1 MKRWIIPIIAGFALI
16 VGILS
21 VLRSQPRREATTP
34 PVQPP
39 ASAFAHNV
47 AAVGLVETS
56 TENIAVGS
64 HLPGVV
70 EKVFVT
76 VGDPVKAGAPLF
88 KIDDRNLRAQFVQAE
103 AAEQAAEARVSVA
116 SAALDDLKLQLK
128 FAEDVTDPRAISAE
142 EVTRRRSA
150 AQTAKA
156 KLSEAEAEVGT
167 ARSQIAMVKTE
178 LQRSV
183 VTSPIAGEVLQVK
196 IRAGEFAVAG
206 ATATPMILLGRA
218 KPLYLRVDVDEHEAW
233 RVHPEANATAAV
245 RGNAD
250 LTTPLKFVRFEPF
263 VLPKKSLTGDST
275 ERVDTRVLQVIYRV
289 ERDDLR
295 LFVGQ
300 QMDVFIDAPVVSTN
314 AKASNNVAGAGR

>member
-1 MKRWIIPIIAGFALI
+1 MKRWIIPVIAAFALAL
-16 VGILS
+16 GIFS
-21 VLRSQPRREATTP
+21 VVRSQPRRKETTP

-39 ASAFAHNV
+39 ASDFAHNV

-56 TENIAVGS
+56 TENITIGS

-76 VGDPVKAGAPLF
+76 VGDSVRVGAPLF
-88 KIDDRNLRAQFVQAE
+88 KIDDRNLRAQLVQAE
-103 AAEQAAEARVSVA
+103 AADQAANARVKVA
-116 SAALDDLKLQLK
+116 AAALDDLRLQLK

-150 AQTAKA
+150 VQTAKA

-167 ARSQIAMVKTE
+167 ARAQIAMVKTE

-183 VTSPIAGEVLQVK
+183 VTSPVAGEVLQVK

-206 ATATPMILLGRA
+206 ATSTPMILLGRA

-233 RVHPEANATAAV
+233 RVHPEASATAAV

-250 LTTPLKFVRFEPF
+250 LKTPLKFVRFEPF

-275 ERVDTRVLQVIYRV
+275 ERVDTRVLQVIYRI

-300 QMDVFIDAPVVSTN
+300 QMDVFIDAPLVSANPKT
-314 AKASNNVAGAGR
+314 SNNVTGAGR

>member
-1 MKRWIIPIIAGFALI
+1 MKRWFIPIFAALALI
-16 VGILS
+16 FGIIS
-21 VLRSQPRREATTP
+21 VVRSQPRREATIP

-39 ASAFAHNV
+39 ASRFVRTV

-56 TENIAVGS
+56 TENITIGS

-76 VGDPVKAGAPLF
+76 VGDSVRVGAPLF
-88 KIDDRNLRAQFVQAE
+88 KIDDRNLRAQLVQAE

-116 SAALDDLKLQLK
+116 SAALDDLRQQLK

-150 AQTAKA
+150 VQTAKA
-156 KLSEAEAEVGT
+156 KLTEAEAEVGT
-167 ARSQIAMVKTE
+167 ARAQIAMVQTE
-178 LQRSV
+178 LQRSI
-183 VTSPIAGEVLQVK
+183 VTSPVAGEVLQVK

-206 ATATPMILLGRA
+206 ATSTPMILLGRA

-300 QMDVFIDAPVVSTN
+300 QMDVFIDASLVGANP
-314 AKASNNVAGAGR
+314 KRFNNVAGAGR

>member
-1 MKRWIIPIIAGFALI
+1 MKRWIIPVIAAFALTF
-16 VGILS
+16 GIIS
-21 VLRSQPRREATTP
+21 VLRSQPRRGATTP

-39 ASAFAHNV
+39 ESTFAHSV

-56 TENIAVGS
+56 TENIAIGS

-76 VGDPVKAGAPLF
+76 VGDPVKTGAPLF
-88 KIDDRNLRAQFVQAE
+88 KIDDRNLRAQLDQAE
-103 AAEQAAEARVSVA
+103 AAEQAANARVTVA
-116 SAALDDLKLQLK
+116 AAALDDMRLQLT
-128 FAEDVTDPRAISAE
+128 FVEELPDPRAISAQ

-150 AQTAKA
+150 VQTAKA
-156 KLSEAEAEVGT
+156 KLTEAEAEVAT
-167 ARSQIAMVKTE
+167 ARAQIAMVKTE

-250 LTTPLKFVRFEPF
+250 LRTPLTFVRFEPF

-289 ERDDLR
+289 ERDDLPI
-295 LFVGQ
+295 FVGQ
-300 QMDVFIDAPVVSTN
+300 QMDVFIDATVVSASSKT
-314 AKASNNVAGAGR
+314 SNNVAGAGR

>member
-1 MKRWIIPIIAGFALI
+1 MKRWFIPVIAAFALTF
-16 VGILS
+16 GIIS
-21 VLRSQPRREATTP
+21 VVRSQPRQEATNP
-34 PVQPP
+34 PVRPP
-39 ASAFAHNV
+39 ESAFARNV

-56 TENIAVGS
+56 TENIAIGS

-88 KIDDRNLRAQFVQAE
+88 KIDHRNLRAQLIQAE
-103 AAEQAAEARVSVA
+103 AGEQAAEARVSVA
-116 SAALDDLKLQLK
+116 SAALDDLRQQLK

-150 AQTAKA
+150 VQTAKA
-156 KLSEAEAEVGT
+156 KLSEAEAEVGA
-167 ARSQIAMVKTE
+167 ARAQIAMVKTE
-178 LQRSV
+178 LERSI

-218 KPLYLRVDVDEHEAW
+218 KPLYLRVDVDEQEAW
-233 RVHPEANATAAV
+233 RVRPEANATATV
-245 RGNAD
+245 RGNTGLA
-250 LTTPLKFVRFEPF
+250 TPLKFVRFEPF
-263 VLPKKSLTGDST
+263 VLPKKSLTGDSS

-289 ERDDLR
+289 QRDDLR

-300 QMDVFIDAPVVSTN
+300 QMDVFIDAPVVS
-314 AKASNNVAGAGR
+314 ASSKTSSKVAGTGR

>member
-1 MKRWIIPIIAGFALI
+1 MKRWIIPVIAGFALSL
-16 VGILS
+16 GIFS
-21 VLRSQPRREATTP
+21 VVRTQPRREATAP

-56 TENIAVGS
+56 TENIAIGS

-88 KIDDRNLRAQFVQAE
+88 KIDDRNLRAQLDQAE
-103 AAEQAAEARVSVA
+103 AAEQAANARVTVA
-116 SAALDDLKLQLK
+116 AAALDDMRLQLT
-128 FAEDVTDPRAISAE
+128 FVDDLPDPRAISAQ

-150 AQTAKA
+150 VQTAKA
-156 KLSEAEAEVGT
+156 KLSEAEAEVAT
-167 ARSQIAMVKTE
+167 ARAQIAMVKTE

-196 IRAGEFAVAG
+196 IRTGEFAVAG
-206 ATATPMILLGRA
+206 ATATPMILVGRA

-233 RVHPEANATAAV
+233 RVHPEANATAAI

-250 LTTPLKFVRFEPF
+250 LRTPLKFVRFEPF

-289 ERDDLR
+289 ERDDLPI
-295 LFVGQ
+295 FVGQ
-300 QMDVFIDAPVVSTN
+300 QMDVFIDAHVVSASSKT
-314 AKASNNVAGAGR
+314 SNNVAGTGR

>member
-1 MKRWIIPIIAGFALI
+1 MKRWIIPLIAAFALTFGVI
-16 VGILS
+16 SL
-21 VLRSQPRREATTP
+21 LRSQPRREANTP

-39 ASAFAHNV
+39 ASAFEHNV

-56 TENIAVGS
+56 TENIAIGS

-70 EKVFVT
+70 ERVFVI

-88 KIDDRNLRAQFVQAE
+88 KIDDRNLRAQLIQAE

-116 SAALDDLKLQLK
+116 SASLDDLRLQLK

-150 AQTAKA
+150 VQTAKA

-167 ARSQIAMVKTE
+167 ARAQIAMVKTE
-178 LQRSV
+178 LKRSV

-206 ATATPMILLGRA
+206 ATSTPMILLGRA

-233 RVHPEANATAAV
+233 RVHPKASATAAV

-289 ERDDLR
+289 ERDELR

-300 QMDVFIDAPVVSTN
+300 QMDVFIDAPLISAN
-314 AKASNNVAGAGR
+314 AKASNNVAGTGR

>member
-1 MKRWIIPIIAGFALI
+1 MKRWIIPLIAAFALI
-16 VGILS
+16 LGIIS
-21 VLRSQPRREATTP
+21 VLRSQPRREASTP

-56 TENIAVGS
+56 TENIAIGS

-76 VGDPVKAGAPLF
+76 VGDSVKAGAPLF
-88 KIDDRNLRAQFVQAE
+88 KIDDRNLLAQLVQAE
-103 AAEQAAEARVSVA
+103 AAEHAAEARVSVA
-116 SAALDDLKLQLK
+116 SAALDDLRLQLK

-150 AQTAKA
+150 VQTAKA
-156 KLSEAEAEVGT
+156 QLSEAEAEVGT
-167 ARSQIAMVKTE
+167 ARAQIAMVKTE
-178 LQRSV
+178 LQRSI
-183 VTSPIAGEVLQVK
+183 VTSPVAGEVLQVK

-206 ATATPMILLGRA
+206 AISTPMILLGRA

-233 RVHPEANATAAV
+233 RVHPEASATAAV

-300 QMDVFIDAPVVSTN
+300 QMDVFIDAPRVSANT
-314 AKASNNVAGAGR
+314 KTSNNVTGASR

>member
-1 MKRWIIPIIAGFALI
+1 MKRWFIPIFAAFALTFAI
-16 VGILS
+16 AS
-21 VLRSQPRREATTP
+21 VVRTRPRRERTIP

-39 ASAFAHNV
+39 SARFAHTV
-47 AAVGLVETS
+47 AAVGLVEAS

-70 EKVFVT
+70 EKVYVT
-76 VGDPVKAGAPLF
+76 VGGSVRVGTPLF
-88 KIDDRNLRAQFVQAE
+88 KIDDRNLRAQLEQAD
-103 AAEQAAEARVSVA
+103 AAEQTAEARVSVA
-116 SAALDDLKLQLK
+116 AATLDDLRLQLK

-150 AQTAKA
+150 VQTAKA

-167 ARSQIAMVKTE
+167 ARAQIAMVKTE

-183 VTSPIAGEVLQVK
+183 VTSPVAGEVLQVK

-206 ATATPMILLGRA
+206 ATSTPMILLGRA

-233 RVHPEANATAAV
+233 RVHPEASATAAV

-250 LTTPLKFVRFEPF
+250 LK
-263 VLPKKSLTGDST
+263 
-275 ERVDTRVLQVIYRV
+275 
-289 ERDDLR
+289 
-295 LFVGQ
+295 
-300 QMDVFIDAPVVSTN
+300 
-314 AKASNNVAGAGR
+314 

>member
-1 MKRWIIPIIAGFALI
+1 MKRWIIPIIAALALTA
-16 VGILS
+16 GIIS
-21 VLRSQPRREATTP
+21 VLRSQPRREVNTP

-88 KIDDRNLRAQFVQAE
+88 KIDDRNLRAQLGQAE

-116 SAALDDLKLQLK
+116 SASLDDLRLQLK

-167 ARSQIAMVKTE
+167 ARSQISMVKTE

-206 ATATPMILLGRA
+206 ANATPMILLGRA

-250 LTTPLKFVRFEPF
+250 LTTSLKFVRFEPF

-275 ERVDTRVLQVIYRV
+275 ERVDTRVLQIIYRV

-300 QMDVFIDAPVVSTN
+300 QMDVFIDAPVVSAS

>member
-1 MKRWIIPIIAGFALI
+1 MKRWIIPVIAAFALTA
-16 VGILS
+16 GIIS
-21 VLRSQPRREATTP
+21 VLRSQPRREVNTP

-39 ASAFAHNV
+39 ASSYAHNV

-56 TENIAVGS
+56 TEDIAVGS

-88 KIDDRNLRAQFVQAE
+88 KIDDRNLRAQLGQAE
-103 AAEQAAEARVSVA
+103 AAEQAANARVSVA
-116 SAALDDLKLQLK
+116 SAALDDLRLQLK

-150 AQTAKA
+150 VQTAKA
-156 KLSEAEAEVGT
+156 QLSEAEAEVDT

-196 IRAGEFAVAG
+196 IRVGEFAVAG
-206 ATATPMILLGRA
+206 ATATPIILLGRA
-218 KPLYLRVDVDEHEAW
+218 KPLHLRVDVDEHEAW
-233 RVHPEANATAAV
+233 RVHPEAKATAAV
-245 RGNAD
+245 RGNSD

-275 ERVDTRVLQVIYRV
+275 ERVDTRVLQVIYRI

-300 QMDVFIDAPVVSTN
+300 QMDVFIDAPVVTAN

>member
-1 MKRWIIPIIAGFALI
+1 MAAYSRVIR
-16 VGILS
+16 
-21 VLRSQPRREATTP
+21 LRSQPRREANTP

-76 VGDPVKAGAPLF
+76 VGDPVKAGEPLF

-116 SAALDDLKLQLK
+116 SAALDDLRLQLK

-150 AQTAKA
+150 VQTAKA
-156 KLSEAEAEVGT
+156 KLS
-167 ARSQIAMVKTE
+167 
-178 LQRSV
+178 
-183 VTSPIAGEVLQVK
+183 
-196 IRAGEFAVAG
+196 
-206 ATATPMILLGRA
+206 
-218 KPLYLRVDVDEHEAW
+218 
-233 RVHPEANATAAV
+233 
-245 RGNAD
+245 
-250 LTTPLKFVRFEPF
+250 
-263 VLPKKSLTGDST
+263 
-275 ERVDTRVLQVIYRV
+275 
-289 ERDDLR
+289 
-295 LFVGQ
+295 
-300 QMDVFIDAPVVSTN
+300 
-314 AKASNNVAGAGR
+314 